1 MVKFGNF
8 LRKSPEAGASQNT
21 GWEGLAEMGQTQRFE
36 GTGRRNAAEMPVSSL
51 SPDVARMQEQMRKM
65 QEIQAAREKVMQSF
79 DKNFDK
85 MNRVA
90 GVDRF
95 KGAGD

>member
-1 MVKFGNF
+1 
-8 LRKSPEAGASQNT
+8 
-21 GWEGLAEMGQTQRFE
+21 
-36 GTGRRNAAEMPVSSL
+36 MPVSSL